1 MDIKEETNET
11 FNDTNTHNDS
21 LALGERLSTSSPNL
35 SRLGAHHDLERA
47 SLHSPAGNMATASE
61 LANSSY
67 LSQNGASG
75 GAAVGGSAGD
85 MGAFQPAF
93 NMSNISA
100 TLEALNALR
109 TGQFPSAAAA
119 AAAALQ
125 NNFVAAAAQQ
135 QQQQHQ
141 QHNQHNQQQQQQQL
155 SPGDDQPL
163 GKRPRSSSGSANGE
177 EVLHDLSMNGAAAA
191 NAAAVNT
198 PTTPIGVSNGG
209 GMSASGSSTPEMRA
223 FMDMQSKEHLLR
235 MKILEVQLQA
245 AKYNRDLVEINKT
258 LALQKLQELA
268 SKRLTS

>member
-1 MDIKEETNET
+1 MA
-11 FNDTNTHNDS
+11 H
-21 LALGERLSTSSPNL
+21 GERLSSSSPNL
-35 SRLGAHHDLERA
+35 SRLGAHHDLERV

-67 LSQNGASG
+67 LSQNGVSG
-75 GAAVGGSAGD
+75 GTAVVGSAGD

-125 NNFVAAAAQQ
+125 NNFAAAAV
-135 QQQQHQ
+135 QQQHQ
-141 QHNQHNQQQQQQQL
+141 QHNQQQQQQQM

-163 GKRPRSSSGSANGE
+163 VKRPRSSSGSANGE

-191 NAAAVNT
+191 ANTSTVNT
-198 PTTPIGVSNGG
+198 ANAPIGASNGG
-209 GMSASGSSTPEMRA
+209 GMSALGASASSTPEMRA
-223 FMDMQSKEHLLR
+223 FMEMQSKEHLMR